1 MLLTFFLLLLSRHAF
16 SVTFSARMAVSS
28 AVVMVLPCPTLTPA
42 SDATLT
48 FVSPPVPLTP
58 PALTESIST
67 FSVSLCSAAMVAF
80 FAVMPEALPME
91 TFVSCAISTEASQTA
106 PETTPPAPAMACAYA
121 L

>member
-1 MLLTFFLLLLSRHAF
+1 MPYA
-16 SVTFSARMAVSS
+16 A
-28 AVVMVLPCPTLTPA
+28 PA

-80 FAVMPEALPME
+80 FAVMPEELPME
-91 TFVSCAISTEASQTA
+91 NYQGNAVVNYTEREV
-106 PETTPPAPAMACAYA
+106 PVYKNY
-121 L
+121 